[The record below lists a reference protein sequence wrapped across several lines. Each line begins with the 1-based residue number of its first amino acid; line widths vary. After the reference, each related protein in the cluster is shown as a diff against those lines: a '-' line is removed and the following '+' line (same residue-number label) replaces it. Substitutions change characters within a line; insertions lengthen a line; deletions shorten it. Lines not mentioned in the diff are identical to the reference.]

1 MATLK
6 VLGYDYEGDVLGT
19 LCAKCHKLFT
29 KQDATWLDGS
39 KALPMYKEELQTRD
53 PKKQLFFDCGECGKA
68 IWGKAE
74 M

>member
-1 MATLK
+1 MATTII
-6 VLGYDYEGDVLGT
+6 GYDYEGNVGGT

-29 KQDATWLDGS
+29 KQDATWLDGTS
-39 KALPMYKEELQTRD
+39 AEPICKDKLAARD
-53 PKKQLFFDCGECGKA
+53 SHKLLFIECGECGKA